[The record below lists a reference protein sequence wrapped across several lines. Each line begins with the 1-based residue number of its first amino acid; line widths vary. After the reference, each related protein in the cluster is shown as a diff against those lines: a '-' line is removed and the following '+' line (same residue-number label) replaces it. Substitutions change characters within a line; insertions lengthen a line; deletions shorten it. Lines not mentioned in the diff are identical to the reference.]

1 MNSFGDQ
8 EVPVSLVV
16 MIDTAPPTMTC
27 NGHPSFSAGARH
39 KRLTAVVSDSI
50 SGPAAPIVSARA
62 NTSNVGVHRA
72 ILVGLNNAG
81 VPLELYCS
89 YKVLPLKLKPAP
101 SVHWTFATTGPT
113 TLVKRL
119 VVSNVAAQAEVNVT
133 CTGTGCPFSS
143 AKNVTGATCGAK
155 PCTATAKQ
163 RRRRRAVDV
172 TALLAHAQL
181 GAGARFSI
189 SVTKKN
195 TLGAL
200 WQFQARTGKAPS
212 HRAGCVKPG
221 SSQLDTGCKP

>member
-1 MNSFGDQ
+1 
-8 EVPVSLVV
+8 
-16 MIDTAPPTMTC
+16 
-27 NGHPSFSAGARH
+27 
-39 KRLTAVVSDSI
+39 
-50 SGPAAPIVSARA
+50 
-62 NTSNVGVHRA
+62 
-72 ILVGLNNAG
+72 
-81 VPLELYCS
+81 
-89 YKVLPLKLKPAP
+89 LKLKPAP
-101 SVHWTFATTGPT
+101 AVHWTFATTGPT

-189 SVTKKN
+189 SVTKKD